1 MNRVFDELREVDA
14 VSTKS
19 NFSERVKWLG
29 IEGNNELI
37 EVLSKQLKNTKSDI
51 KAKKLKKEIGI
62 RKYYVGV
69 LIKENNNKN
78 YSANNDY
85 RC

>member
-1 MNRVFDELREVDA
+1 MNRVFDELKKVDA
-14 VSTKS
+14 VSTKN

-51 KAKKLKKEIGI
+51 TAKKLKKKLE
-62 RKYYVGV
+62 
-69 LIKENNNKN
+69 LENIM
-78 YSANNDY
+78 
-85 RC
+85 